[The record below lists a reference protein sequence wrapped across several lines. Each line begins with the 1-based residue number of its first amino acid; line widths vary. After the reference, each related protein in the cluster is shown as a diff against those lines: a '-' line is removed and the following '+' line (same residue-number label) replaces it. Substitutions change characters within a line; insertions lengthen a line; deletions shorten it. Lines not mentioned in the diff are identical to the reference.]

1 MSYWTLLQVVFNL
14 FVFAALVATWW
25 RLRRPP
31 QDDPRLSRGLQLLQT
46 KITVL
51 EDLSD
56 RTDAQVKQLT
66 TLIDQKTRALQN
78 KVIEA
83 EQQIVKIDHSV
94 SQSVAASSSV
104 ITEDLEN
111 EALPSQELVERA
123 RTVAYV
129 KAAKMANAG
138 CSVPE
143 IAAQVNL
150 PLEQIE
156 LIAKFNRDQLM
167 FDENQLP
174 DWAQKEGGATFSL
187 NGIDFVGSLDN
198 KPTTDLSEMAKIEKN
213 FKQAVSEVKKA
224 DEAAMQSLLETRI
237 AESIRASM
245 ASGMASVNSG
255 IETVQ
260 PAVMAVRA
268 TAQTLRDKLVAT
280 AEDMLRQNQANLRA
294 GSMPAAPSTALLGAP
309 DSAHTPGAPALAPA
323 PAEEQPSSYAHGH
336 GSKSLGP
343 QNVAHDG
350 TLKSP
355 RVIPAAE
362 AAGQITA
369 VGAAAYANAVFK
381 PEAPKVRK
389 VIFPRIDKPN

>member
-83 EQQIVKIDHSV
+83 EQQIIKIDHSV
-94 SQSVAASSSV
+94 TQSAAASSPTIASESV
-104 ITEDLEN
+104 G
-111 EALPSQELVERA
+111 EAIPHHELIERQ

-129 KAAKMANAG
+129 KAAKMANSG
-138 CSVPE
+138 STVDQ
-143 IAAQVNL
+143 IAEQVNL
-150 PLEQIE
+150 PREQIE

-167 FDENQLP
+167 FDEQQLP
-174 DWAQKEGGATFSL
+174 AWAQKEAGTPFSL
-187 NGIDFVGSLDN
+187 SNIDFVGNLD
-198 KPTTDLSEMAKIEKN
+198 KPSPDFAQMAKIENN
-213 FKQAVSEVKKA
+213 FKKAVDDVKKA
-224 DEAAMQSLLETRI
+224 DEAALLSLLETRV
-237 AESIRASM
+237 AESIKASMANGIASM
-245 ASGMASVNSG
+245 ASGM
-255 IETVQ
+255 ETVQ
-260 PAVMAVRA
+260 PAVMAVKA
-268 TAQTLRDKLVAT
+268 TAQTLKEKLVAT
-280 AEDMLRQNQANLRA
+280 AEDMLKHSQTHARAQAA
-294 GSMPAAPSTALLGAP
+294 TTTGIQPS
-309 DSAHTPGAPALAPA
+309 APALADEPLSAPPA
-323 PAEEQPSSYAHGH
+323 PSASEQ
-336 GSKSLGP
+336 
-343 QNVAHDG
+343 QNAQAN
-350 TLKSP
+350 P
-355 RVIPAAE
+355 RVIPAAQTG
-362 AAGQITA
+362 GQISP

-389 VIFPRIDKPN
+389 VIFPRIEKPN

>member
-94 SQSVAASSSV
+94 SQSVAISSPT
-104 ITEDLEN
+104 ITDESES
-111 EALPSQELVERA
+111 ETLPSHELMERE

-129 KAAKMANAG
+129 KAAKMANSG
-138 CSVPE
+138 CSVSE
-143 IAAQVNL
+143 IATQVNL

-167 FDENQLP
+167 FDESQLP
-174 DWAQKEGGATFSL
+174 DWAQREGGSSFSL

-198 KPTTDLSEMAKIEKN
+198 KPTPDLSEMAKIEKN
-213 FKQAVSEVKKA
+213 FKQAVNEVKKA
-224 DEAAMQSLLETRI
+224 DQAATQSLLETRI

-255 IETVQ
+255 FDTVQ

-268 TAQTLRDKLVAT
+268 TAQTLKEKLVAT
-280 AEDMLRQNQANLRA
+280 AEDMLKHNQAHMRA
-294 GSMPAAPSTALLGAP
+294 GGFAPVQTHAPTPTTIGSGNVKNTSPTPLSKDDVEKRAATISESAALVQTG
-309 DSAHTPGAPALAPA
+309 
-323 PAEEQPSSYAHGH
+323 SS
-336 GSKSLGP
+336 KV
-343 QNVAHDG
+343 Q
-350 TLKSP
+350 

-362 AAGQITA
+362 AGEISA

-389 VIFPRIDKPN
+389 VVFPRIDKPN

>member
-14 FVFAALVATWW
+14 FVFAALVAAWW

-83 EQQIVKIDHSV
+83 EQQIIKIDHSV
-94 SQSVAASSSV
+94 TQSAAASSEMIS
-104 ITEDLEN
+104 
-111 EALPSQELVERA
+111 AASGVEPVPHHEMMERQ

-129 KAAKMANAG
+129 KAAKMANSG
-138 CSVPE
+138 SSVDQ
-143 IAAQVNL
+143 IAEQVNL
-150 PLEQIE
+150 PREQIE

-167 FDENQLP
+167 FDEQQLP
-174 DWAQKEGGATFSL
+174 TWAQKEEHSFTL
-187 NGIDFVGSLDN
+187 NNIDFVGNLDQ
-198 KPTTDLSEMAKIEKN
+198 PTPNLAHMAKIESN
-213 FKQAVSEVKKA
+213 FKKAVDQVKKA
-224 DEAAMQSLLETRI
+224 DEAALQSLLETRV
-237 AESIRASM
+237 AESIKASMATGMASM
-245 ASGMASVNSG
+245 ASGM
-255 IETVQ
+255 ETVQ

-268 TAQTLRDKLVAT
+268 TAQTLREKLVAT
-280 AEDMLRQNQANLRA
+280 AEDMLRHSHPHTNLNRPPITTEIA
-294 GSMPAAPSTALLGAP
+294 GGSPQSGHSRPA
-309 DSAHTPGAPALAPA
+309 SASA
-323 PAEEQPSSYAHGH
+323 
-336 GSKSLGP
+336 SLGTAIQASGIP
-343 QNVAHDG
+343 AVS
-350 TLKSP
+350 TPSP

-362 AAGQITA
+362 VTDSISP

-381 PEAPKVRK
+381 PETPKVRK